1 MLKNH
6 HAGDGCEIIS
16 DWSLPDC
23 VDMLVSNHLNF
34 CYFIKTL
41 AVSWLASVVVVL
53 LLNTG

>member
-6 HAGDGCEIIS
+6 HAGDGCEIVS
-16 DWSLPDC
+16 DWSLFDC
-23 VDMLVSNHLNF
+23 VNILVSNHLNF
-34 CYFIKTL
+34 CYFTKTL